1 MKKIAT
7 IIVAV
12 ALTLT
17 LMSCDILGKGKT
29 SGSKWSK
36 KMTVD
41 GTNIEKTFRRFLS
54 PLSSSRNVSEIKTT
68 IAVDTTNSVLKADVN
83 GEQKNAVVGLAF
95 DFHKNATAKTYD
107 FVLLGFAP
115 ETKKF
120 YIERYAAV
128 PYGKLSGKDATEV
141 ADIAEDAEDLGTP
154 GFDTDE
160 GSIADYVSFTGTI
173 PNLKISDKMVAND
186 WYAAPEGSYKVDG
199 ENGFEFYIWIKQDTK
214 GKYEIY
220 LGPNGEKKIGEYE
233 GTVKDEETGKLCVG
247 GAAVYAN
254 TPKGTKLSV
263 KYISDKDETVG
274 LFADAE

>member
-29 SGSKWSK
+29 TGTKWK
-36 KMTVD
+36 KTMTVD
-41 GTNIEKTFRRFLS
+41 GTNIEKTFRRFIA

-68 IAVDTTNSVLKADVN
+68 IAIDTANSVLKADVN
-83 GEQKNAVVGLAF
+83 GQQKNAVVGLAF
-95 DFHKNATAKTYD
+95 DFHKNTEKKAYD
-107 FVLLGFAP
+107 FVLIGFAP

-120 YIERYAAV
+120 YIERYAEV

-141 ADIAEDAEDLGTP
+141 ADIAEDAEDLGQP
-154 GFDTDE
+154 GFDTDD

-173 PNLKISDKMVAND
+173 PNLKISDKKVDND
-186 WYAAPEGSYKVDG
+186 WIAAPEGSYRVDG
-199 ENGFEFYIWIKQDTK
+199 ENGFEFYVQIKQDTK
-214 GKYEIY
+214 GTYEIY
-220 LGPNGEKKIGEYE
+220 LGDKKVGSYQGE
-233 GTVKDEETGKLCVG
+233 TKDETGKICVG

>member
-29 SGSKWSK
+29 TGTKWK
-36 KMTVD
+36 KTMTVD
-41 GTNIEKTFRRFLS
+41 GTNIEKTFRRFLK

-83 GEQKNAVVGLAF
+83 GSQKNAVVGLAF
-95 DFHKNATAKTYD
+95 DYHKNTTDKTYD

-115 ETKKF
+115 GTKKF

-128 PYGKLSGKDATEV
+128 PYGKLTGTDADVT
-141 ADIAEDAEDLGTP
+141 DIPEDQEDLGAS
-154 GFDTDE
+154 GFDTDD
-160 GSIADYVSFTGTI
+160 GSMAAYVSFDGSFPMEITKKQI
-173 PNLKISDKMVAND
+173 DDD
-186 WYAAPEGSYKVDG
+186 WKAAPADGYKVDG
-199 ENGFEFYIWIKQDTK
+199 ANGFEIYVQVKQDTK
-214 GKYEIY
+214 GTYDIY
-220 LGPNGEKKIGEYE
+220 LGKTKVATYKGE
-233 GTVKDEETGKLCVG
+233 TKDETGKICVG

-263 KYISDKDETVG
+263 KYLSDKDATVG